1 MSFKGKLS
9 GHMPFTYTEGHIA
22 FASGTMTSDAP
33 GQISIYR
40 SAVTGVN
47 TATGS
52 VTTDAPPATAAIA
65 EKNAEAAATAD
76 PNFNPFQDLAFQ
88 AMEHVT
94 YDQIDARLNS
104 IEGGILNI
112 NFHIKGYYD
121 PPQPQKAKISLL
133 DYISGKW
140 MQKPIRLPSK
150 TPVELYL
157 EIPVNLDEILND
169 LTAFNVRTAQ
179 KPQQ

>member
-1 MSFKGKLS
+1 
-9 GHMPFTYTEGHIA
+9 
-22 FASGTMTSDAP
+22 MTSDAP

-40 SAVTGVN
+40 TAVTGMN

-65 EKNAEAAATAD
+65 SQNAEAAAAAD

-104 IEGGILNI
+104 IDGGLLNI

-121 PPQPQKAKISLL
+121 PPQKQKAKISLF

-140 MQKPIRLPSK
+140 MQKPIKLPSK

-157 EIPVNLDEILND
+157 EVPVNLDEVLTD
-169 LTAFNVRTAQ
+169 LAAFYSNTAQ
-179 KPQQ
+179 KPK